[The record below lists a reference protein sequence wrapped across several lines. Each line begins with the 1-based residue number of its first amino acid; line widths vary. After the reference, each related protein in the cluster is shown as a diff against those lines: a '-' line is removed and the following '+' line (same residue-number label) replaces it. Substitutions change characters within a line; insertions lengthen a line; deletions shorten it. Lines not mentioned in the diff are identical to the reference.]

1 MDLRDLEGR
10 IASLPEAAQQEV
22 EALVTRLEHEYTAPS
37 SHSEAS
43 PSDIQTHPFL
53 GTWSGRDD
61 MTDSREWVRTV
72 REQQWGP
79 SDE

>member
-1 MDLRDLEGR
+1 MDLRDLKGR
-10 IASLPEAAQQEV
+10 IASLPEAAQREV
-22 EALVTRLEHEYTAPS
+22 EALVTRLEREYAALN

-53 GTWSGRDD
+53 GTWSDRDD
-61 MTDSREWVRTV
+61 MTDSGDWVRTV
-72 REQQWGP
+72 RERQWGP